1 MFFNTAGTPPTFKK
15 GTTYRC
21 IYVHT
26 EYLAVTAE
34 ANKYTSENAGY
45 LAVYMYKRTCCL
57 GILWKCLDT
66 EDTQS
71 KPTLKYYT
79 FVKVKYERRILHKR
93 LHGVRCNIHVQLV
106 LESARMTGTWSMAS
120 VTVKE
125 RPLER
130 QTVNQTK
137 EISKASDAIGLGD
150 NEHSASVV
158 STHLGECTASSS
170 ITLTQVRE

>member
-1 MFFNTAGTPPTFKK
+1 
-15 GTTYRC
+15 
-21 IYVHT
+21 
-26 EYLAVTAE
+26 
-34 ANKYTSENAGY
+34 
-45 LAVYMYKRTCCL
+45 
-57 GILWKCLDT
+57 
-66 EDTQS
+66 
-71 KPTLKYYT
+71 
-79 FVKVKYERRILHKR
+79 
-93 LHGVRCNIHVQLV
+93 
-106 LESARMTGTWSMAS
+106 MTGTWSMAS